1 MAFIK
6 HSEILPGS
14 SPLLLISF
22 WLLFAGCLLSS
33 CSAVSLSETIASP
46 TSSPSDTAAVT
57 AQDEQQGTS
66 QPGIHATPTRRNT
79 RTPSI
84 TPSPEATLGH
94 NRTPSPTTTS
104 PPQGTAQELPEQSS
118 DLLFINNSGLM
129 RWDYVTNYVTPIS
142 DSVIDY
148 SVNHDGRSIAML
160 RSTNMVANG
169 IEIYEL
175 VMFDYDTKQ
184 IRPILE
190 NTPRIYSISLSP
202 DGRWI
207 AYYPQENG
215 GRLKII
221 STRNEDQEIELG
233 FCHQTLGK
241 ICDAVSWS
249 PDSRKVLW
257 SDQRGIW
264 LSTLA
269 ESSQSLITPNTL
281 KTTDPDGETS
291 EMQVSYSDLNWSP
304 AGRFAL
310 VKVIPST
317 SATHWYTIID
327 TSREKIIEVPETF
340 LPGTDISNTI
350 WLDNG
355 DLLVAGL
362 TEESVKYQI
371 NTAIFEIIP
380 THNNLI
386 RYKETLEFSSEVLS
400 NIVVG
405 QEAFE
410 DLYLNW
416 IDQSNQQVKKVN
428 LAVVSSEQNILPTLF
443 QLDLED
449 ESLEAINM
457 IQTPISSLSWA
468 KDNNGALMTSEEDK
482 LFFIPINGGATLN
495 ITQILG
501 TDASWFTW
509 LPPTSR

>member
-6 HSEILPGS
+6 RTDFLTGS
-14 SPLLLISF
+14 SPMLLISF
-22 WLLFAGCLLSS
+22 WLLFATSLLSS
-33 CSAVSLSETIASP
+33 CSAVPLPETIDSP
-46 TSSPSDTAAVT
+46 TSPPADTTAVT
-57 AQDEQQGTS
+57 VQDKQQVTL
-66 QPGIHATPTRRNT
+66 QPSIRTTPTRNTPTPNLTPSPETTPEPT
-79 RTPSI
+79 RTPSL
-84 TPSPEATLGH
+84 TA
-94 NRTPSPTTTS
+94 TS
-104 PPQGTAQELPEQSS
+104 PLQGTPQELPEQSS
-118 DLLFINNSGLM
+118 ELLFINKSGLM

-169 IEIYEL
+169 IELYEL

-190 NTPRIYSISLSP
+190 NTPRLFSISLSP
-202 DGRWI
+202 DGRWV

-215 GRLKII
+215 GRLKVI
-221 STRNEDQEIELG
+221 STGNKDEEIELG
-233 FCHQTLGK
+233 FCHQALGN

-257 SDQRGIW
+257 SDQRGLW

-291 EMQVSYSDLNWSP
+291 EIQVSYSDLKWSP

-310 VKVIPST
+310 VKVIPSS

-327 TSREKIIEVPETF
+327 TSRENIIEVPDTF

-355 DLLVAGL
+355 DLIVAGL
-362 TEESVKYQI
+362 TKESGIYQI

-380 THNNLI
+380 THNNLV

-400 NIVVG
+400 NIIIG

-410 DLYLNW
+410 NLYLNW
-416 IDQSNQQVKKVN
+416 IDQSNHQVKKVN
-428 LAVVSSEQNILPTLF
+428 LAVISREHNILPTLF

-457 IQTPISSLSWA
+457 IQTPISDLYWA
-468 KDNNGALMTSEEDK
+468 KDNNGALMTSEDDK
-482 LFFIPINGGATLN
+482 LFFIPINGRATLN

-501 TDASWFTW
+501 TDAAWFTW